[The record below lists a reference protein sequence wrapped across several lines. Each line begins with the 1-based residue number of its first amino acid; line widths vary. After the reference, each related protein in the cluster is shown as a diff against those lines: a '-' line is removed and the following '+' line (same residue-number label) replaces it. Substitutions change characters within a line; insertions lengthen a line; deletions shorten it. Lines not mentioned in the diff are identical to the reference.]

1 MRRAFADTYYF
12 LALLDSTEERH
23 GDALAAAADGEL
35 AIVTTKWVLSEF
47 GDAYSDPKDRAD
59 FVALYRS
66 ILLDPKISI
75 VPSDSTLFNRG
86 IELFEA
92 RLDKKWSL
100 TDCISFVV
108 MNDEGIQ
115 DALTGDKH
123 FEQAGFLAL
132 FKQR

>member
-35 AIVTTKWVLSEF
+35 AIVTTEWVLSEF